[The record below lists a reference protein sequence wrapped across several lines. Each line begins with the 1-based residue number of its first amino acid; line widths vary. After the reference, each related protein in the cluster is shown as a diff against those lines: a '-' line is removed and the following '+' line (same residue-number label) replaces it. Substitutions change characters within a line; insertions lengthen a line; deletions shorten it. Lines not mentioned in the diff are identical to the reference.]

1 MLWEA
6 VFLLLILKIPLIYL
20 CLVVWWAIRA
30 EPRDEEPATVAVVSD
45 TPSPPSPPTAPVGSR
60 PRAPRGPSRKD
71 ERRPE
76 RERVAAR
83 PVLSRGEARR

>member
-6 VFLLLILKIPLIYL
+6 VFLLLILKIPLIYM

-30 EPRDEEPATVAVVSD
+30 EPREEEPASVAAVSD
-45 TPSPPSPPTAPVGSR
+45 TPSSPGPPTAPVGSR
-60 PRAPRGPSRKD
+60 PRVPHGPSRKGP
-71 ERRPE
+71 RRPE

-83 PVLSRGEARR
+83 PTVTRGDARR